1 VNFFHLLEKQELQE
15 DTNDA
20 LRVLTY
26 LERQLDSKHELELER
41 EQLNGELEVRKHM
54 GADEDTKLQEQL
66 DKMRKKLV
74 EIDEEIEYAK
84 DTNQTCF
91 DNERMASEDLEEAKK
106 EMIRVCMSIDLVFYL
121 CKLVC

>member
-1 VNFFHLLEKQELQE
+1 LQE

-54 GADEDTKLQEQL
+54 GAEEDTKLQEQL

-121 CKLVC
+121 C

>member
-1 VNFFHLLEKQELQE
+1 MQE

-20 LRVLTY
+20 LRVLTN

-54 GADEDTKLQEQL
+54 GAEEDTKLQEQL
-66 DKMRKKLV
+66 DEMRKKLV
-74 EIDEEIEYAK
+74 EIDEEIEDAK

-91 DNERMASEDLEEAKK
+91 DKERIASEDLEEAKK